1 VTCPNCDVVKEALDS
16 VGIKYVVTNTFD
28 VDEEGKPERVNA
40 LQKGN
45 NKYFPVVYDSAGKP
59 VGSKVNVLQSVRHWK

>member
-1 VTCPNCDVVKEALDS
+1 MVKEALDS